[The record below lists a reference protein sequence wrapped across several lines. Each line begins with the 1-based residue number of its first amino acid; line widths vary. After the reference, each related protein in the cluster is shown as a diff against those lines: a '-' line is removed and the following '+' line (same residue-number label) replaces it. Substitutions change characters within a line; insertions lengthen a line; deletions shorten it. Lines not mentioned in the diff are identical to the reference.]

1 MNPFTKIVFIL
12 TLTLISAT
20 ANASIITWDF
30 EFEVS
35 FVEDRTNGGWLNDL
49 SAGDTIFASL
59 SFDDN
64 VAVLD
69 DNSYQTVF
77 DGSNII
83 YDIPALTSDVWLK
96 NLAPNSWVNHSKS
109 REGMTVQS
117 AYSIDNTLVGE
128 INWEALIFSFLD
140 YDADVPYTSF
150 PTDWGKVPVGFTY
163 HRDLDANSSGSEI
176 YITGQ
181 SISATQRLAVPE
193 PTTALMFLLA
203 ACVLISRRLI
213 LK

>member
-12 TLTLISAT
+12 TFTLISAA

-35 FVEDRTNGGWLNDL
+35 FVEDRTNGGWLNAL
-49 SAGDTIFASL
+49 SAGDTIFASI

-83 YDIPALTSDVWLK
+83 YDIPALTSDDWLQ
-96 NLAPNSWVNHSKS
+96 NLAPNSWANHSKS
-109 REGMTVQS
+109 REGITVQS
-117 AYSIDNTLVGE
+117 AYSIDNALIGE
-128 INWEALIFSFLD
+128 INWEALIFGFLD
-140 YDADVPYTSF
+140 YDADAPYTNF
-150 PTDWGKVPVGFTY
+150 PVDWGKVPVDFTY

-176 YITGQ
+176 YITGK
-181 SISATQRLAVPE
+181 SISATQRVAVPE

-203 ACVLISRRLI
+203 LCALISRRLI